1 MRGCLSEL
9 WRGGKGRLPQ
19 GCEQGVKRLFL
30 DFCPSFL
37 PNFPLPPLC
46 PHHSLTQAEC
56 WVGLA
61 EQTRT
66 LTVPSSVFIATRGA
80 LSCLKGCVRQKSPE
94 QHFTN
99 LLGTWVQVHQ
109 HIFSEPK
116 VLLPGGAHAA
126 ASVYAQSQGV
136 PVIPPKVTGVLSLRG
151 GRPPQPP
158 SLAPSCSYRWW

>member
-9 WRGGKGRLPQ
+9 WRGGKGHLPQ

-80 LSCLKGCVRQKSPE
+80 S
-94 QHFTN
+94 
-99 LLGTWVQVHQ
+99 
-109 HIFSEPK
+109 
-116 VLLPGGAHAA
+116 AA
-126 ASVYAQSQGV
+126 
-136 PVIPPKVTGVLSLRG
+136 
-151 GRPPQPP
+151 
-158 SLAPSCSYRWW
+158 